1 MPKRVEVG
9 IVTRDKAS
17 KTRRVEIPRLVRHP
31 RYGKYLRQKT
41 VCTVHDEQN
50 ESRSGDLVE
59 IVESR
64 PLSRTKRW
72 RLVRVL
78 EKGRGVDA
86 LAKRTA
92 PAAAPPG
99 EPAAAPQEPAAEN
112 A

>member
-9 IVTRDKAS
+9 LVTGDRTP

-50 ESRSGDLVE
+50 ESHAGDLVE

-72 RLVRVL
+72 RLVRVV

-86 LAKRTA
+86 VTKRAARGEA
-92 PAAAPPG
+92 PSEA
-99 EPAAAPQEPAAEN
+99 EAPQP
-112 A
+112 

>member
-17 KTRRVEIPRLVRHP
+17 KTRRVEIARLVRHP

-41 VCTVHDEQN
+41 LCTVHDEQN
-50 ESRSGDLVE
+50 ESRAGDLVE

-72 RLVRVL
+72 LLVRVL
-78 EKGRGVDA
+78 EKGRGADA

-92 PAAAPPG
+92 PAEALPDQ
-99 EPAAAPQEPAAEN
+99 PAAQAVEPVAEN

>member
-9 IVTRDKAS
+9 VVTGDKTP

-50 ESRSGDLVE
+50 ESRAGDLVE

-72 RLVRVL
+72 RLVRVV
-78 EKGRGVDA
+78 EKGRGAEA
-86 LAKRTA
+86 LAKRSADTQLQPA
-92 PAAAPPG
+92 PESEATLP
-99 EPAAAPQEPAAEN
+99 
-112 A
+112 